1 MSSSGGRTR
10 STTAAAAGRSSSR
23 ARRRAALSCVSSP
36 PTTPPCCAMAS
47 GRPPSPSASS
57 SPGTAAA
64 PEPSCSD
71 PAECSTRSLCSPSRH
86 RSCALGSLYPA
97 CVKEGRGPIHGE
109 AAGVDGTTAREE
121 EVEQQHQAN
130 IQHTTPLNL
139 NIHQQIYS
147 GQSSPVTSSTDQR
160 DNIQRTSELRQR
172 NSLWHTPCVPITSVA
187 SPWWN

>member
-86 RSCALGSLYPA
+86 RSCALGRQPLPCLCQGRKGSHPWRSCGCRWYNGQRRGGGAAAPGQHPA
-97 CVKEGRGPIHGE
+97 H
-109 AAGVDGTTAREE
+109 
-121 EVEQQHQAN
+121 N
-130 IQHTTPLNL
+130 
-139 NIHQQIYS
+139 
-147 GQSSPVTSSTDQR
+147 TSESEYTST
-160 DNIQRTSELRQR
+160 NIQRTEQSSHIFYRP
-172 NSLWHTPCVPITSVA
+172 T
-187 SPWWN
+187 